1 MTAQHQTHPNYL
13 AIWAI
18 LLVLLGMSLTL
29 GHIPNAA
36 LSGTLIF
43 GIAVVKIAL
52 VMRYFMHMKF
62 EPWLL
67 AMLLIG
73 ALLCVLA
80 LFIGVLPDVAWR
92 NGWSGR

>member
-1 MTAQHQTHPNYL
+1 MSKQDHPNYL
-13 AIWAI
+13 AIWVV
-18 LLVLLGMSLTL
+18 LLVLLGMSLLL
-29 GHIPNAA
+29 GRIPNAA
-36 LSGTLIF
+36 VAGTLVF
-43 GIAVVKIAL
+43 GIAAVKIAL

-67 AMLLIG
+67 AVLLVG

-80 LFIGVLPDVAWR
+80 LFVGVTPDVAWR